1 MKVYASGAFYLSGPL
16 RNHTGADSNEL
27 SRGPYYDPRDIPGLR
42 GCAVSRCIQNALWFR
57 GSGLRRFFGSIHVCM
72 YVCVYIYEAGTFT
85 YNVSIVFCVNTHLR
99 NHVARTLRVR
109 LGA

>member
-16 RNHTGADSNEL
+16 RNHTGADLGFEIRPCFPETTKPLNYDASNEL

-72 YVCVYIYEAGTFT
+72 YVCVYIY
-85 YNVSIVFCVNTHLR
+85 I
-99 NHVARTLRVR
+99 
-109 LGA
+109 